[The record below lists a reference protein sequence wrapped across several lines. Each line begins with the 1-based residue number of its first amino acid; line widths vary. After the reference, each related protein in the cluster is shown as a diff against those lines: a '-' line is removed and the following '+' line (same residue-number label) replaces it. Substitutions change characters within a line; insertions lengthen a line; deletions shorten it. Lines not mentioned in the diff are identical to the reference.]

1 VPDILASGDISGL
14 GGAIANQDGDR
25 TVTAGY
31 AEFAIPVTNNLNVDL
46 STRVDHYDDLKA
58 DNTPWT
64 GKGSVTWQPWQWG
77 MFRASYGT
85 GFRAPTLGELHGPV
99 ILATSE
105 QFIDPLFADQGP
117 IQANAFI
124 GGNPDLKP
132 EKSKQSSVGFV
143 WTPVRNF
150 TGRVDYWE
158 IKIDK
163 YITTPSAL
171 AMVNAARAG
180 SFIFTP
186 GEVSFLPDGEVDT
199 VNEVSQNAA
208 KAHFSGIDGA
218 ASWRQP
224 TAWGTW
230 GVDYAGTYYLKADLD
245 TGSSTE
251 KNVGTIVDPNTLIP
265 LQLPIGGG
273 VIVRYKQTV
282 SLNWNFG
289 PWGATVSNNY
299 ITGYETAPNQVDGAA
314 HFVPSFNT
322 WDVQGTY
329 TGFNHVQLTLGARN
343 AFDKQPNLYI
353 PTNGQFQYGYDSSIY
368 DPRGRVVYG
377 RIVVAF

>member
-1 VPDILASGDISGL
+1 MSG
-14 GGAIANQDGDR
+14 
-25 TVTAGY
+25 
-31 AEFAIPVTNNLNVDL
+31 
-46 STRVDHYDDLKA
+46 RVDHYDDLKA
-58 DNTPWT
+58 DKTPVT
-64 GKGSVTWQPWQWG
+64 GKVSATWQPWQWG

-85 GFRAPTLGELHGPV
+85 GFRAPTLGELHGPL

-132 EKSKQSSVGFV
+132 EKSKQGSVGFV

-158 IKIDK
+158 IKIDNF
-163 YITTPSAL
+163 ITTPSAL

-186 GEVSFLPDGEVDT
+186 NEVSFLPDGEVDT
-199 VNEVSQNAA
+199 VNEQSQNAA
-208 KAHFSGIDGA
+208 KAKFSGIDLA
-218 ASWRQP
+218 ANWRQP

-230 GVDYAGTYYLKADLD
+230 GVDYAGTYYLKADLQTAID
-245 TGSSTE
+245 TE
-251 KNVGTIVDPNTLIP
+251 HNIGTIVDPNTLVP

-282 SLNWNFG
+282 SLNWNYG
-289 PWGATVSNNY
+289 PWGATLSNNF
-299 ITGYETAPNQVDGAA
+299 ITGYETAPNQVDGLP
-314 HFVPSFNT
+314 HSVPSFMT
-322 WDVQGTY
+322 WDLQGTY
-329 TGFNHVQLTLGARN
+329 SGFNHVQLVVGSRN
-343 AFDKQPNLYI
+343 LFDKKPNLYI
-353 PTNGQFQYGYDSSIY
+353 PTNGQFQYGYDASIF

-377 RIVVAF
+377 RVVVSF